1 MASRRCTTSQSS
13 RWRTS
18 ASLTLTLTLTLALAL
33 TLTTLTLNSN
43 PNQVENKRQY
53 AAQHGF
59 ELVVAQNL
67 QHGRTARW
75 DKVMLLRQLLRKYE
89 WLHWVDL
96 DTLFMNLK
104 RNPNEF
110 LDPAFDLHVA
120 KVNP

>member
-1 MASRRCTTSQSS
+1 MLHPLR
-13 RWRTS
+13 
-18 ASLTLTLTLTLALAL
+18 
-33 TLTTLTLNSN
+33 
-43 PNQVENKRQY
+43 Y

-104 RNPNEF
+104 RHPNEF

-120 KVNP
+120 KVNPNPHHHSPLNLHPNSKP